1 MLKCGLT
8 LLIRLTKVAA
18 NKRKRA
24 KMRNENVMKGGD
36 EFDKTEPQLKFEF
49 KRRLP
54 TSTSTSNRREKN
66 NSLFVIKFIFVLLIH
81 IESGPFRP

>member
-24 KMRNENVMKGGD
+24 KMRNENVMKGGA
-36 EFDKTEPQLKFEF
+36 EFDKSGAIKIRIQTTAANFDFDIKPQ
-49 KRRLP
+49 
-54 TSTSTSNRREKN
+54 REK
-66 NSLFVIKFIFVLLIH
+66 
-81 IESGPFRP
+81 

>member
-36 EFDKTEPQLKFEF
+36 EFDKSESMAAIKIRIQTTAANSNFDIKPQ
-49 KRRLP
+49 
-54 TSTSTSNRREKN
+54 REK
-66 NSLFVIKFIFVLLIH
+66 
-81 IESGPFRP
+81 